1 MRRRK
6 TVTWLVAVLT
16 AALLAAPAAAQ
27 TDFAEFP
34 LTKAL
39 PSGSFIA
46 VAAKANPE
54 RAFLD
59 EYWAGVTQAF
69 LDSGILTDVW
79 DLITDN
85 IPEDQ
90 IEEVEQTR
98 ERFSELL
105 QQVEWG
111 QLFHREMIYA
121 GRFSSALTGGSPY
134 EGLLIGR
141 MKDKKQAA
149 ANCRQIRAILEEIRK
164 LADTKVEEGSVVI
177 QEVKIEGVEF
187 TQFGPSV
194 MPNLLFVGQH
204 DDLIILSLFNQSI
217 IQDAIGLLKGTSK
230 KPGLVSGER
239 FKKAFAQLP
248 AAEDSL
254 MFFDVGDLLSKID
267 LLVKAA
273 SGFQATTQPAS
284 QLSEDHPLAWVR
296 VTSALLDDLQIVDH
310 VASVEWTDGY
320 RVFTDTLTAVKP
332 EARSKPLFK
341 VLTSGRPLEK
351 FEQYIPR
358 EATGFSCSSGLSLS
372 GLYRYL
378 LAFVADNVPGGKGM
392 VEDFERMQQEDWEL
406 NVDQDIL
413 RHFSGRTFS
422 VSMGNDWAFMMQVSD
437 EKKAREQ
444 FDKLLS
450 RLNARLGEQNALMIT
465 EVTIGG
471 QEGFKQITHPMMM
484 MMGGLKPPVVGFA
497 QGLMLV
503 GSSSGVVEKVL
514 KTGAGKHSNITK
526 SKRWQ
531 QEALAPA
538 GAVNSISFADETNT
552 AAELQSLIG
561 GLSMGLGMVGL
572 FAQDMPPEAR
582 SLFSSLPPLL
592 SKLSPV
598 VGKLDFYQSSAE
610 YSTFDGN
617 QWRTKAVQNYKK
629 PQPKSAVEEG
639 DEEEGNPK
647 SGAKDKE

>member
-1 MRRRK
+1 MKRQK
-6 TVTWLVAVLT
+6 TVTWLVCVWT
-16 AALLAAPAAAQ
+16 AGVLAAPAAAQ
-27 TDFAEFP
+27 TDFSQFP

-39 PSGSFIA
+39 PPGSFIA

-54 RAFLD
+54 QAFLD
-59 EYWAGVTQAF
+59 EYWSGVTQAF

-85 IPEDQ
+85 LPEDK
-90 IEEVEQTR
+90 IEEVEETR

-105 QQVEWG
+105 EKVEWG

-121 GRFSSALTGGSPY
+121 GRFSSAITGGSPY

-149 ANCRQIRAILEEIRK
+149 ANCQQIRAILEEIRK
-164 LADTKVEEGSVVI
+164 LVETRVEEGSVVI

-194 MPNLLFVGQH
+194 MPNLFWVGQH
-204 DDLIILSLFNQSI
+204 DELIILALFNQSI
-217 IQDAIGLLKGTSK
+217 LQDSLGLLKGTSK
-230 KPGLVSGER
+230 KPGLASSER

-254 MFFDVGDLLSKID
+254 MFFDVGDLLAKLD
-267 LLVKAA
+267 LMLKAA
-273 SGFQATTQPAS
+273 SGLSATTQPAGG
-284 QLSEDHPLAWVR
+284 SEQDNPLAWVR
-296 VTSALLDDLQIVDH
+296 LVSALLDDLQIVDH
-310 VASVEWTDGY
+310 IASVEWTDGY

-358 EATGFSCSSGLSLS
+358 EATGFSCSSGIGLSA
-372 GLYRYL
+372 LYRYL
-378 LAFVADNVPGGKGM
+378 LGFVADNVPGGKGM
-392 VEDFERMQQEDWEL
+392 VEEFERMQKEDWEL
-406 NVDQDIL
+406 NIDQDIL
-413 RHFSGRTFS
+413 RFFSGPSFS
-422 VSMGNDWAFMMQVSD
+422 ASMGDDWVFMMQVSD
-437 EKKAREQ
+437 EQKAREQ
-444 FDKLLS
+444 LDKMMKRVNTL
-450 RLNARLGEQNALMIT
+450 LGEQNALMIT

-471 QEGFKQITHPMMM
+471 QEGFQQITHPMMM

-503 GSSSGVVEKVL
+503 GSSAGGVEKVL
-514 KTGAGKHSNITK
+514 KTGEGKHPNITK

-531 QEALAPA
+531 QEALAPK
-538 GAVNSISFADETNT
+538 GAVTSISFTDETNK
-552 AAELQSLIG
+552 AAELQSMIG
-561 GLSMGLGMVGL
+561 GLSMALGMVGL

-610 YSTFDGN
+610 YSTFDGD

-629 PQPKSAVEEG
+629 PRPKPAVKEG
-639 DEEEGNPK
+639 DEEGD
-647 SGAKDKE
+647 DKGGSEDQE